1 MVHVKDE
8 GSHFEQSLETI
19 WKYMGDEDHGRA
31 HKGTRNVEMKQVDP
45 RTMELTQES
54 EMGGHWIKTRD
65 RITIYPPLGFSL
77 EMLEGPMAGSKFF
90 NYYTAKGGKTEVTVV
105 GEFVSTQLP
114 QAQIESTV
122 HQILEHMFEEDKVA
136 LKEFSGKK

>member
-1 MVHVKDE
+1 
-8 GSHFEQSLETI
+8 
-19 WKYMGDEDHGRA
+19 
-31 HKGTRNVEMKQVDP
+31 
-45 RTMELTQES
+45 
-54 EMGGHWIKTRD
+54 
-65 RITIYPPLGFSL
+65 
-77 EMLEGPMAGSKFF
+77 MLEGPMAGSKFF

>member
-1 MVHVKDE
+1 
-8 GSHFEQSLETI
+8 
-19 WKYMGDEDHGRA
+19 
-31 HKGTRNVEMKQVDP
+31 
-45 RTMELTQES
+45 
-54 EMGGHWIKTRD
+54 
-65 RITIYPPLGFSL
+65 
-77 EMLEGPMAGSKFF
+77 
-90 NYYTAKGGKTEVTVV
+90 VTVV